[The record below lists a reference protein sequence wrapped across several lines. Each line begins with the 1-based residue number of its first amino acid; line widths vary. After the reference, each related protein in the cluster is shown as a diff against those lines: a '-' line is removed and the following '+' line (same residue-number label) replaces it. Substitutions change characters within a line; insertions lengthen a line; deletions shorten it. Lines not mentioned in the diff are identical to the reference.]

1 MKLTTARLKR
11 LIREELN
18 RMTEVLGTESRES
31 IIRKL
36 NDLGYNVKDD
46 AGRVTYNGAKGLSP
60 WSQSGERADEL
71 LRQLADHA
79 GIYDSSVGYGK
90 RKSVIDDTDPV
101 TRKPFKI
108 QVDGNQEFG
117 RMAQDG
123 DYSNPHTAEMIKK
136 AIEIYP
142 ATYTLMMAKN
152 DKI

>member
-71 LRQLADHA
+71 LR
-79 GIYDSSVGYGK
+79 
-90 RKSVIDDTDPV
+90 
-101 TRKPFKI
+101 
-108 QVDGNQEFG
+108 
-117 RMAQDG
+117 
-123 DYSNPHTAEMIKK
+123 
-136 AIEIYP
+136 
-142 ATYTLMMAKN
+142 
-152 DKI
+152 

>member
-1 MKLTTARLKR
+1 MKLTTARLKK

-46 AGRVTYNGAKGLSP
+46 AGRVTYDGAKGLSP

-90 RKSVIDDTDPV
+90 RHSVIDDTDPV
-101 TRKPFKI
+101 TGKPFKI
-108 QVDGNQEFG
+108 QVDGNQDYG

-123 DYSNPHTAEMIKK
+123 NYRHPTTAAKISK
-136 AIEIYP
+136 AVEIFP
-142 ATYTLMMAKN
+142 ETYTLMMAKN
-152 DKI
+152 DRI